1 MYFINFKWIFDYN
14 TYDIEIFRVGDL
26 NFLFGDFFYGVA
38 GSFEVDG
45 VYCLFR
51 IGKFFKDSDIKMKI
65 IKKLEKVLKRL
76 FFRMCI

>member
-38 GSFEVDG
+38 GSFEENV
-45 VYCLFR
+45 VV
-51 IGKFFKDSDIKMKI
+51 FFSFCDWVR
-65 IKKLEKVLKRL
+65 EG
-76 FFRMCI
+76 

>member
-38 GSFEVDG
+38 GLFEENVVVFFSFCDRVREG
-45 VYCLFR
+45 
-51 IGKFFKDSDIKMKI
+51 
-65 IKKLEKVLKRL
+65 
-76 FFRMCI
+76 

>member
-1 MYFINFKWIFDYN
+1 MCIMVK
-14 TYDIEIFRVGDL
+14 GL
-26 NFLFGDFFYGVA
+26 
-38 GSFEVDG
+38 FEVDG
-45 VYCLFR
+45 IYRLFR